1 MGRVFIALILT
12 STPQAKTI
20 YRSLLPSFRGRHSI
34 DFGMMAT
41 GGILAA
47 FLPILIAF
55 VFQRYIV
62 GGLLSG
68 AVKG

>member
-1 MGRVFIALILT
+1 VAIAEFTGRYT
-12 STPQAKTI
+12 T
-20 YRSLLPSFRGRHSI
+20 
-34 DFGMMAT
+34 DFGLQAA

-47 FLPILIAF
+47 LPPVLIAV

-62 GGLLSG
+62 GGLASG